1 MVSTGLSKSL
11 SLGSNPGGPTMEY
24 RKFFTHDS
32 CYFRARHEDKVVQ
45 ICEHVTTYL
54 RNKKI
59 FPNYETLLEK
69 KLFEQLKRMIYDN
82 V

>member
-24 RKFFTHDS
+24 RKFFVKDS
-32 CYFRARHEDKVVQ
+32 CYFRARHEDKMVQ
-45 ICEHVTTYL
+45 ICEPINLYL
-54 RNKKI
+54 RNKEI
-59 FPNYETLLEK
+59 IPNYEKLLEER
-69 KLFEQLKRMIYDN
+69 LFEQLKRMIYDN